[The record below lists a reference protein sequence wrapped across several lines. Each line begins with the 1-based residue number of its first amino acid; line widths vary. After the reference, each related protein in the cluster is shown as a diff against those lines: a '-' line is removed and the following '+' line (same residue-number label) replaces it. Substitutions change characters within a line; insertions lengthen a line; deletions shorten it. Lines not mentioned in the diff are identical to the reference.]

1 MHKQSDLE
9 FNETELCVWHQDY
22 LRSPPLMV
30 RRHVLVFKDLLT
42 YILKVKFTLRSAIRE
57 FDISLKMYEFCR
69 KPFRPGFLCEAV
81 LLLAPLLQRATAGLG
96 ITGRSDTIILQSNW
110 HNQRLHKS
118 YRHSQAPG
126 RPLRWQFHGSPPECY
141 LPISREWQIP
151 ESRSSTLSHRSLV
164 LWGIIFQNENCNDLQ
179 ITCSKL
185 QLHRWIT
192 TVWDRNNKQMSF
204 SWRSICCIMTSSTV
218 GSSFSTIVI
227 KCIQSLF
234 YIVDFPFSCGIRFPP
249 CSRGINSKRCHVTDR
264 DSSSFIS
271 DSLSSAESPTAAAEL
286 DYNPWKTLCDKQVF
300 ETLTIN
306 SSY

>member
-141 LPISREWQIP
+141 LPISREWQIQRAGP
-151 ESRSSTLSHRSLV
+151 PHCHTDRSCCGGLFSKRK
-164 LWGIIFQNENCNDLQ
+164 NCNDLQ

-192 TVWDRNNKQMSF
+192 TVRDRNNKQMSF

-218 GSSFSTIVI
+218 GSSFSTIAI
-227 KCIQSLF
+227 KCI
-234 YIVDFPFSCGIRFPP
+234 
-249 CSRGINSKRCHVTDR
+249 
-264 DSSSFIS
+264 
-271 DSLSSAESPTAAAEL
+271 
-286 DYNPWKTLCDKQVF
+286 
-300 ETLTIN
+300 
-306 SSY
+306 

>member
-141 LPISREWQIP
+141 LPISREWQIQRAGP
-151 ESRSSTLSHRSLV
+151 PHCHTDRSCCGGLFSKMKTVMIYRLPAPS
-164 LWGIIFQNENCNDLQ
+164 
-179 ITCSKL
+179 CSYTAGL
-185 QLHRWIT
+185 QLYEIRIISRCLSAGGAFVAWWH
-192 TVWDRNNKQMSF
+192 QALSAL
-204 SWRSICCIMTSSTV
+204 
-218 GSSFSTIVI
+218 
-227 KCIQSLF
+227 LF
-234 YIVDFPFSCGIRFPP
+234 Q
-249 CSRGINSKRCHVTDR
+249 
-264 DSSSFIS
+264 
-271 DSLSSAESPTAAAEL
+271 L
-286 DYNPWKTLCDKQVF
+286 
-300 ETLTIN
+300 
-306 SSY
+306 